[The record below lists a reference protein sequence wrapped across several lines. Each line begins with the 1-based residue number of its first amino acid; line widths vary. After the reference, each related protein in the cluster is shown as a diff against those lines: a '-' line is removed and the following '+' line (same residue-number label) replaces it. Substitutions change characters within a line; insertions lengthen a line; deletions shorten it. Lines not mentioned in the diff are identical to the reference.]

1 MGSPMKKL
9 TRLVPILLLI
19 LGAFIAGSW
28 ITWSASGRGQPQG
41 SRKVLYWVD
50 PMHPS
55 YKSDK
60 PGTAPDC
67 GMLLEPVYADAAAA
81 GAASPVAGALRV
93 SDEKRQLIGVRVG
106 LVETHAIQRVIRTV
120 GRIAVDENRLYRL
133 VAASEGIVK
142 RMSAFSAGSLVRKHE
157 LLLVYFARDYL
168 RPQQV
173 YFVALD
179 YLGSATSGG
188 ATADRL
194 TQARGQL
201 RLAIDDLLSFGMDEI
216 QIADLA
222 RTRKLTPDIELRS
235 PVTGFVMA
243 RNVSP
248 EQRFDRGVELYR
260 IADLG
265 SVWILVDVFE
275 NESRDLKPGTQV
287 RVTPSYAGAR
297 PFVTR
302 VSDVLPQFDP
312 DTRTIKI
319 RLDAPNPDYGLR
331 PGMFVDAEIPVSL
344 PGAITVP
351 LDAVVDSGLQKTV
364 FVDRGNGYF
373 EPRHVETGWRFDDRV
388 QIVNGLAAGE
398 RIVLS
403 GTFLLDS
410 EARMKAASAG
420 ITTAEKDPICG
431 MDVDQARAKADGKTT
446 TYKGSTFYFC
456 SDQCKKTF
464 DSNPAKYGTGQAP
477 PPAENQPPDAGPL
490 AALKPL
496 RVQGLEGEPATT
508 ATPVAWSRPPVVGMA
523 GGLSAI
529 EAVQLTDGKKPSV
542 VVDPACGTVVLTE
555 EAVKGGLMSEYLG
568 ITRYFSSKACKES
581 FDREPGKFVVK
592 G

>member
-1 MGSPMKKL
+1 MKKYL
-9 TRLVPILLLI
+9 RYLPVVVMIAA
-19 LGAFIAGSW
+19 AFIAGSW
-28 ITWSASGRGQPQG
+28 ITWSLSGRGQPQG
-41 SRKVLYWVD
+41 GRKVLYWVD

-67 GMLLEPVYADAAAA
+67 GMLLEPVYADDAAA
-81 GAASPVAGALRV
+81 GNAVPIPGALRV
-93 SDEKRQLIGVRVG
+93 SDDKRQLIGVRVAR
-106 LVETHAIQRVIRTV
+106 VDAQPVQRLIRTV
-120 GRIAVDENRLYRL
+120 GRVAVDENRLYRV

-142 RMSAFSAGSLVRKHE
+142 RMSAFSVGSLVRKHE

-173 YFVALD
+173 YFIALD
-179 YLGSATSGG
+179 YLASAVQGN
-188 ATADRL
+188 ATPDRL

-222 RTRKLTPDIELRS
+222 KNRKLTPDLELRS
-235 PVTGFVMA
+235 PVTGYVMA

-265 SVWILVDVFE
+265 NVWILVDVFE
-275 NESRDLKPGTQV
+275 NESRDLKPGAAV

-297 PFVTR
+297 PFEAR

-319 RLDAPNPDYGLR
+319 RLDAANPDYALR

-344 PGAITVP
+344 PGAVTVP
-351 LDAVVDSGLQKTV
+351 IDAVVDSGLQRTV

-373 EPRHVETGWRFDDRV
+373 EPRRVETGWRFDDRI
-388 QIVNGLAAGE
+388 QIVKGLSAGE
-398 RIVLS
+398 RIVVS

-410 EARMKAASAG
+410 EARMKAAAAG
-420 ITTAEKDPICG
+420 ISTAVKDPVCA
-431 MDVDQARAKADGKTT
+431 MDVDEAKAKAAGRTA
-446 TYKGSTFYFC
+446 TYKGSTFFFC
-456 SDQCKKTF
+456 SDECKKTF
-464 DSNPAKYGTGQAP
+464 EGSPAKFGSAAVSS
-477 PPAENQPPDAGPL
+477 PADDRLPVPNPV
-490 AALKPL
+490 AALPPL
-496 RVQGLEGEPATT
+496 KVEGLAGDPSTT

-523 GGLSAI
+523 GGLSAA
-529 EAVQLTDGKKPSV
+529 EAVALTEGRSPSV
-542 VVDPACGTVVLTE
+542 VIDPACGTVVLP
-555 EAVKGGLMSEYLG
+555 EAAIKGGLKSEYLG
-568 ITRYFSSKACKES
+568 ITRYFSSKACKDS
-581 FDREPGKFVVK
+581 FDREPGKFVVTRNPQ
-592 G
+592 